1 MGLPTDRYVIT
12 SQQENGKKLRP
23 GDWIERIACALA
35 SFDENCRLR
44 YSVSVQPCVIDGEK
58 CLVVARGLEQT
69 DPQGYEFVMEFAR
82 SNQLRIQPD
91 RRMDDR
97 ALPSST
103 PVAVPVQ
110 G

>member
-12 SQQENGKKLRP
+12 SLQEDGRKLRP

-44 YSVSVQPCVIDGEK
+44 YSASVQPCIIDGEK

-69 DPQGYEFVMEFAR
+69 NPQGYEFVMEFAR
-82 SNQLRIQPD
+82 SNKLRMQPD
-91 RRMDDR
+91 RRTEDR

-103 PVAVPVQ
+103 SVAVAEQ